1 MKKIICIIL
10 CLLMA
15 LSAAACGRKPDGG
28 ITTDGDG
35 NVTGTITIWGGST
48 PFMKNSELGAQQG
61 ANYDPD
67 CDTTEKMKAMIKAK
81 YPKLTIDIDQ
91 KGTSTELNT
100 ALRNAKISN
109 QMPDIVVGEQFIKSQ
124 IELGYFVPLE
134 IPADIKSAI
143 PEIFWSQS
151 QGADGKQYGYPA
163 FTGCFALVYN
173 KKIFREVYS
182 LEKDADVTEYLP
194 TTMDEIVEVAAEIKS
209 YYNDKYGA
217 TSVTARN
224 MSGFYINAV
233 SGVGSAYRN
242 GLVMSMFGGGFQ
254 DENGNIIVNS
264 QENKDAF
271 KWLTSLLPYTS
282 TGNVA
287 TNNETDVNTNI
298 LTGNVAMTFEIAPLL
313 APFGGID
320 VSDFGVATLPV
331 VDGQVQTNMLVGSTS
346 YMITKECANK
356 EVAQDILNMMVSYE
370 IQMEIYKTSTNRIPV
385 RNDVQTAIINSQ
397 DSEIIAKN
405 QKMLPYILQIKTAE
419 KLVPNLPSFTTNY
432 SNIWSTWTASIQ
444 RIYTNPTENEIAT
457 QLATVHN
464 AMAG

>member
-1 MKKIICIIL
+1 MKKIVCLIL
-10 CLLMA
+10 CVLMA
-15 LSAAACGRKPDGG
+15 LTAVACGRKTNNGVTIDS
-28 ITTDGDG
+28 DG
-35 NVTGTITIWGGST
+35 NVTGSITIWGGSV
-48 PFMKNSELGAQQG
+48 PFMTNSELGAQQG

-67 CDTTEKMKAMIKAK
+67 CDTTQKLLAMIKAK
-81 YPKLTIDIDQ
+81 YPKLNVNIEQ

-134 IPADIKSAI
+134 VPTEIKSSI
-143 PEIFWSQS
+143 PEVFWQQS

-182 LEKDADVTEYLP
+182 LDADADVTAYLP
-194 TTMDEIVEVAAEIKS
+194 TSMSEIVEVAAEIKDF
-209 YYNDKYGA
+209 YNTKYGA
-217 TSVTARN
+217 MSLTARN

-254 DENGNIIVNS
+254 DSNGNIIVNS
-264 QENKDAF
+264 QANKDAF

-287 TNNETDVNTNI
+287 TTNETDVNTNI

-320 VSDFGVATLPV
+320 VSHFGVAQLPI

-356 EVAQDILNMMVSYE
+356 AVAQDILNMMVSYDV
-370 IQMEIYKTSTNRIPV
+370 QMEIYKTSTNRIPV
-385 RNDVQTAIINSQ
+385 RTDVQNAIISSQ
-397 DSEIIAKN
+397 DTDILAKN
-405 QKMLPYILQIKTAE
+405 EKLLPYILQIKTAE
-419 KLVPNLPSFTTNY
+419 KLVINLPSFTTNY

-444 RIYTNPTENEIAT
+444 RIYTNPSESEIST
-457 QLATVHN
+457 QLATIHN
-464 AMAG
+464 AMGG